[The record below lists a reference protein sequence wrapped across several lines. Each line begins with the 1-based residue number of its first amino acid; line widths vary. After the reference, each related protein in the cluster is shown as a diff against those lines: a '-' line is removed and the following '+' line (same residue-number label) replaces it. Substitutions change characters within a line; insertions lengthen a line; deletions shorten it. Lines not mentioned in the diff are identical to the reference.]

1 MDQSTA
7 QKLVVKI
14 GIAILLVA
22 LVDLVYLNWWVLKGQ
37 GSEVRDQRSE
47 QARTIDLVPS
57 PSPEASPSPSLTP
70 SPTTIVEKE
79 TIVREQT
86 QTIVQT
92 SQKEIFIPIGT
103 GSTLKQT
110 YTELSGA
117 QVTVDT
123 SKYGS
128 IEAAYFEASIRV
140 EGGNGK
146 ASVQLYNKTLARPI
160 WFSELA
166 NSTSTSTYM
175 TSPKITLDSGSNSY
189 VVQAK
194 TAFEN
199 WPAYVDSSRIRI
211 ILK

>member
-1 MDQSTA
+1 M
-7 QKLVVKI
+7 
-14 GIAILLVA
+14 VA

-37 GSEVRDQRSE
+37 RTE
-47 QARTIDLVPS
+47 QTSAVDTS
-57 PSPEASPSPSLTP
+57 PSPTPEASGSPSLTP

-79 TIVREQT
+79 TIVQKET

-110 YTELSGA
+110 YTDLSGA
-117 QVTVDT
+117 QVTVDRG
-123 SKYGS
+123 KYGP

-146 ASVQLYNKTLARPI
+146 ASVQLYNKTLVRPV
-160 WFSELA
+160 WFSELV
-166 NSTSTSTYM
+166 NSTSTSTYL
-175 TSPKITLDSGSNSY
+175 TSPKITLDSGSNAY

-199 WPAYVDSSRIRI
+199 WPAYVESSRIRI